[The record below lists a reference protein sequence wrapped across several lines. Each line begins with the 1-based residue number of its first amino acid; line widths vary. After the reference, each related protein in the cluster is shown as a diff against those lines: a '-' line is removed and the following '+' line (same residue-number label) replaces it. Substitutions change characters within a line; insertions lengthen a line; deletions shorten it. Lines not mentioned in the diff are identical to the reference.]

1 MSGSLAKAA
10 PRFIYF
16 DLGNVLLNFDHHRSA
31 RQMAEVAGI
40 PEQLVWDVV
49 FEGDLLI
56 EYECGAVTTREFY
69 EAFLARTQ
77 SRADYSAL
85 LLAASDIFELN
96 ESIVPLLA
104 ELRDR
109 GHRLGI
115 LSNTNE
121 AHWNFV
127 ADGRFPLIHDF
138 FELYAL
144 SYEMGSMKPDL
155 AAYKIAA
162 ELAGVA
168 PAEIFFTDDRLEN
181 VEAAR
186 QAAFDAVQF
195 VGVEALREELRSRG
209 ALS

>member
-1 MSGSLAKAA
+1 MSGLPAKAA

-31 RQMAEVAGI
+31 RQMAEVAGTS
-40 PEQLVWDVV
+40 EQVVWQFV
-49 FEGDLLI
+49 FEGDLLL
-56 EYECGAVTTREFY
+56 EYERGAITTREFY
-69 EAFLARTQ
+69 EAFCARAQ
-77 SRADYSAL
+77 SRPDFDAL

-127 ADGRFPLIHDF
+127 ADGRFPLIQDF
-138 FELYAL
+138 FERYAL
-144 SYEMGSMKPDL
+144 SFEMGSMKPDL
-155 AAYKIAA
+155 AAYKTAS

-168 PAEIFFTDDRLEN
+168 PAEIFFTDDRLDN
-181 VEAAR
+181 VAAAR
-186 QAAFDAVQF
+186 AAGFDAVRF

-209 ALS
+209 TLS